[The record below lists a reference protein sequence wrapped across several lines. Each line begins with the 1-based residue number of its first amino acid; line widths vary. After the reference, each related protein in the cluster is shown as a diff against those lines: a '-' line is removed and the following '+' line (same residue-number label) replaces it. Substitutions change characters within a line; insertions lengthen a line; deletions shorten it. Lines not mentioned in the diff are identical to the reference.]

1 MMNNEDFDIKIA
13 DKNNVAYRNTTFI
26 DLRKYLTL
34 EIKNEPWD
42 LIEIKKT
49 NQLLAV
55 NYFQESLTLF
65 DEDFNV
71 LKTITEINNLHFK
84 SLSAATNNE
93 DKIFISDFGFN
104 RILSTNLNFELIAT
118 VGNEGSNSNEFN
130 GDKFYYNYFIHLN

>member
-84 SLSAATNNE
+84 SLSATTNNE